1 VSGWCG
7 VKERGCGKK
16 KGVFF
21 SASADFF
28 TVETVVDI
36 CAHMHTCIPHIS
48 DDILIDKLMVFE

>member
-1 VSGWCG
+1 